1 MNFHDDEAAAMME
14 REMMDEWNDRF
25 APVATMSDA
34 HSEWHR
40 NSGNPMG
47 TPGCPMDACHPPEP
61 EWCEEHDTYADEC
74 ACHDDGAP
82 VHQWQVTEPA
92 DVYVTDETWGEFYF

>member
-1 MNFHDDEAAAMME
+1 MNFHEEDAYAMME

-25 APVATMSDA
+25 APMATMSDA

-61 EWCEEHDTYADEC
+61 DRCGECGAYDPEECTCEA
-74 ACHDDGAP
+74 DGAP
-82 VHQWQVTEPA
+82 VYQWEYTTPPEVYWTGDEEPP
-92 DVYVTDETWGEFYF
+92 F

>member
-1 MNFHDDEAAAMME
+1 MNFQDEEAAMME
-14 REMMDEWNDRF
+14 RDMMDEWENQMT
-25 APVATMSDA
+25 PLATLSDA

-61 EWCEEHDTYADEC
+61 DICDSCEEYDEEC
-74 ACHDDGAP
+74 ICDGAP
-82 VHQWQVTEPA
+82 SEQWEVTTPPE
-92 DVYVTDETWGEFYF
+92 VYWTDEDMDEPPF